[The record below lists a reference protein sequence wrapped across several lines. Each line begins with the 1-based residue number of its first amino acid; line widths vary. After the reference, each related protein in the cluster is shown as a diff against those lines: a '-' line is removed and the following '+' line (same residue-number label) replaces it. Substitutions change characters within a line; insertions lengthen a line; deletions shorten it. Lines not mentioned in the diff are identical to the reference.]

1 MAGLVVAVVGRPR
14 PPCGHGSASRV
25 IDPPPREW
33 NRAILPPWRPSPA
46 RAARSPSRSSPAS
59 LHLVVGFY
67 YLAGGLVVP
76 GYVLV
81 PLWVVWFL
89 LAWWLV
95 TLARRN
101 SWWTPLA
108 PVAAAVLFVVVI
120 TRRRAGPGLAGREVA
135 ATAAS

>member
-1 MAGLVVAVVGRPR
+1 MFAATPGAPYCPVQPLTRARGPFAVAVLAGV
-14 PPCGHGSASRV
+14 
-25 IDPPPREW
+25 
-33 NRAILPPWRPSPA
+33 
-46 RAARSPSRSSPAS
+46 

-67 YLAGGLVVP
+67 YLAGGLVIP

-89 LAWWLV
+89 LGWWLV

-101 SWWTPLA
+101 SWWTPLP

-120 TRRRAGPGLAGREVA
+120 TVGEQVLGWRG
-135 ATAAS
+135 

>member
-1 MAGLVVAVVGRPR
+1 MFAAGQARHTAAVEPLTRSRGPLVVAVLAG
-14 PPCGHGSASRV
+14 A
-25 IDPPPREW
+25 
-33 NRAILPPWRPSPA
+33 
-46 RAARSPSRSSPAS
+46 

-81 PLWVVWFL
+81 PLWVVWLL

-101 SWWTPLA
+101 SWWTLLA
-108 PVAAAVLFVVVI
+108 PVAAAVLLVLVI
-120 TRRRAGPGLAGREVA
+120 TVGEQVLGWQA
-135 ATAAS
+135 

>member
-1 MAGLVVAVVGRPR
+1 MSLSGYGAARPGVRIGPTSILAPPDRPYRASAVMFVATTAAHTAAVDTLTRPRGPLVVAVLAGV
-14 PPCGHGSASRV
+14 
-25 IDPPPREW
+25 
-33 NRAILPPWRPSPA
+33 
-46 RAARSPSRSSPAS
+46 

-95 TLARRN
+95 SLARRN

-108 PVAAAVLFVVVI
+108 PVAAAVLLLVVI
-120 TRRRAGPGLAGREVA
+120 TVGEQAFGWSG
-135 ATAAS
+135 